1 MYLEYFGFTKAP
13 FAEEPDTDI
22 FFPEAD
28 RTNILRRVYAD
39 LQNGNAVIRLTGAEG
54 TGKTMLCQLLARL
67 LPAELHAVYLDSPA
81 GSFDEL
87 LLAVCQQLGFQ
98 PQPDMTAWLHGQIE
112 QCRAQR
118 KKFLLIIDQ
127 AEKMFPAA
135 LERLLRTAFVADE
148 QQGLQVILS
157 GRPALNDRIN
167 QLRAYC
173 ADMDI
178 QPGHQLEPLTEA
190 ELAAYLN
197 FRLKAAG
204 LSAADSGR
212 AFSGEAVHRIFE
224 QANGSLRT
232 AHLLAEKSLQQVCSA
247 DRYIPVQAADVAE
260 LKNESSKKQKKAPLS
275 NTLKLI
281 AVALLLLFSAL
292 LFRYNNELR
301 HRGQEA
307 AKNIV
312 SAVPVE
318 PDALLP
324 VPEKIKLNSEAE
336 LPPELEPE
344 AATEEEAA
352 ESEDIVQSDLSAEQT
367 TSPET
372 SEVSAVAATEQEIPP
387 PVSVVEEESLDTPP
401 PLALQEPPVVPP
413 QSKIVQLS
421 PGMRKT
427 KPKEVPLPVAPAL
440 PEVEPERQRTPA
452 TERATVPDADPL
464 YQELLAAGSLLK
476 NSRSAG
482 RYTIQLTALSSP
494 NAAKEMIVRD
504 EYLEHRSQLKL
515 LRRQNSPSSLFVFYG
530 SYGSME
536 EAQAAVDNMPLFL
549 RKQHHPSAL
558 PIADALQKTG
568 N

>member
-1 MYLEYFGFTKAP
+1 CL
-13 FAEEPDTDI
+13 
-22 FFPEAD
+22 
-28 RTNILRRVYAD
+28 V
-39 LQNGNAVIRLTGAEG
+39 
-54 TGKTMLCQLLARL
+54 
-67 LPAELHAVYLDSPA
+67 
-81 GSFDEL
+81 
-87 LLAVCQQLGFQ
+87 
-98 PQPDMTAWLHGQIE
+98 
-112 QCRAQR
+112 
-118 KKFLLIIDQ
+118 
-127 AEKMFPAA
+127 
-135 LERLLRTAFVADE
+135 
-148 QQGLQVILS
+148 
-157 GRPALNDRIN
+157 
-167 QLRAYC
+167 
-173 ADMDI
+173 
-178 QPGHQLEPLTEA
+178 
-190 ELAAYLN
+190 
-197 FRLKAAG
+197 
-204 LSAADSGR
+204 
-212 AFSGEAVHRIFE
+212 FE

-232 AHLLAEKSLQQVCSA
+232 VHLLAEKALQQVCSA

-292 LFRYNNELR
+292 LFHYNNELR

-336 LPPELEPE
+336 LPPEIEPE

-352 ESEDIVQSDLSAEQT
+352 ESEDIVQPDLSAEQT
-367 TSPET
+367 TPPET
-372 SEVSAVAATEQEIPP
+372 SEVSAVAATETEQEIPP

-401 PLALQEPPVVPP
+401 PLAVQEPSIVPP

-427 KPKEVPLPVAPAL
+427 KPKLKEVPPPVVPAL
-440 PEVEPERQRTPA
+440 TEVEPERERTPA
-452 TERATVPDADPL
+452 TERAAVPDADPL